1 MFDWNPIYIIV
12 TIGVGVG
19 SFIITTYWNKR
30 NRDDH
35 IKEDR
40 RALEEDIQNDA
51 IQKYK
56 DDKSLAEDLLLK
68 NKEVMELM
76 QENLRD
82 YIDKGDLDSKRE
94 LAYAVK
100 LLEKDIAFLQQFIF
114 GKESKSVPAYL
125 TGEVETKEHDE
136 AEGHGMFSDTE
147 EEALEREGKE

>member
-94 LAYAVK
+94 LAYSVK
-100 LLEKDIAFLQQFIF
+100 LLEK
-114 GKESKSVPAYL
+114 
-125 TGEVETKEHDE
+125 
-136 AEGHGMFSDTE
+136 
-147 EEALEREGKE
+147 